1 MSEGRLPFHP
11 YAELFPR
18 MTNAEFEGLCGD
30 IARKG
35 LLEEI
40 IRYEGKI
47 LEGRERY
54 VACERKK
61 VPPRFREYAGE
72 CGSPLEFVVSKNLHR
87 RHLTE
92 GQRALVAA
100 RLRPHFQEEARQR
113 QLATLKKG
121 SQSPVTPSLEER
133 EKQPKNAEAAEAGT
147 QPSVPPSLEE
157 REKQPKN
164 GKAAEASQPP
174 VTPSLEEREKQ
185 PKNAE
190 ATETGSPPPVTP
202 SLEERGK
209 RPKSGE
215 TAEQAA
221 VLMKVSRS
229 SVYAAETVKKR
240 GISQLVNALAAGK
253 VSVSAAARIARLPA
267 EQQQAVVAG
276 IESGLKATQALA
288 QVQETLAN
296 GQAGSVD
303 DDGRPLPEKVIP
315 AFRQRKQLESLCRR
329 LKAISAEVEQLRD
342 SPVGIHLD
350 VQGVLTCL
358 EAARKALSGAQPAR
372 LCPHESANASGCEA
386 CRGSGW
392 LPSGMG
398 FQGKGA
404 EPAIGH

>member
-1 MSEGRLPFHP
+1 MSESSMPFHP

-18 MTNAEFEGLCGD
+18 MTNPEFEGLSGD

-35 LLEEI
+35 LLEDI
-40 IRYEGKI
+40 IVYEGKI

-54 VACERKK
+54 VACERKQ

-72 CGSPLEFVVSKNLHR
+72 CGSALEYVVSRNLHR

-164 GKAAEASQPP
+164 GK
-174 VTPSLEEREKQ
+174 
-185 PKNAE
+185 
-190 ATETGSPPPVTP
+190 
-202 SLEERGK
+202 
-209 RPKSGE
+209 

-221 VLMKVSRS
+221 ALMKVSRS

-240 GISQLVNALAAGK
+240 GISRSVNALAAGK
-253 VSVSAAARIARLPA
+253 VSVSA
-267 EQQQAVVAG
+267 V
-276 IESGLKATQALA
+276 
-288 QVQETLAN
+288 
-296 GQAGSVD
+296 
-303 DDGRPLPEKVIP
+303 
-315 AFRQRKQLESLCRR
+315 
-329 LKAISAEVEQLRD
+329 
-342 SPVGIHLD
+342 
-350 VQGVLTCL
+350 
-358 EAARKALSGAQPAR
+358 
-372 LCPHESANASGCEA
+372 
-386 CRGSGW
+386 
-392 LPSGMG
+392 
-398 FQGKGA
+398 
-404 EPAIGH
+404 